1 MSGIALTGRVG
12 PADRAREPVLRLP
25 FKVPDGT
32 TRIDVTYRFDEGH
45 VLDLGLA
52 DPHLGAFPSRE
63 GFRGWSGGARRAV
76 FIARDAATPGY
87 LPGPIP
93 AGSWSILLGLA
104 RVDGPCEYRI
114 DVTLDD
120 APRPLVPPVARDHR
134 VRGGPGWY
142 AGDLQA
148 HTHHSDARGSLDDLA
163 RAAAERGLDFVAV
176 TDHNTVAHHRPIAAR
191 GDAGPLIV
199 PGEEITS
206 YRGHANVWGADGW
219 IDFRVR
225 SDDDV
230 ARLVTEAH
238 LRGGLFSVNHPKE
251 QPGCIGCDWDY
262 EVPAEADAYEAWQG
276 PWPLRNWESL
286 SRYDA
291 LLAAGR
297 RLTLVGGSDR
307 HQPVPPEREPDEL
320 RVGSPTTWV
329 RAEALS
335 VEGVLDAVRLGRACV
350 AEGPDGPRL
359 EVSGPDTPMGGTL
372 PTDEALRLRAEV
384 YGADDGDLLR
394 WRTPSGVVRERPIEG
409 PAFED
414 VWTLPELPTFA
425 RAEVVA
431 RDGVGRHA
439 AWATR
444 LEEAAAGGAN
454 VAALRRE
461 LAAARGRPWIRALSN
476 PLYGA
481 RRRTRHPHR
490 GENR

>member
-1 MSGIALTGRVG
+1 MSDIALTGRVG
-12 PADRAREPVLRLP
+12 PADRAREHVLRLP
-25 FKVPDGT
+25 FEVPEGT

-52 DPHLGAFPSRE
+52 DPRLGAFPSRE

-76 FIARDAATPGY
+76 FVARDAATPGY

-104 RVDGPCEYRI
+104 RVDGPCDYSIE
-114 DVTLDD
+114 VTLDD
-120 APRPLVPPVARDHR
+120 APRPLVPPFAPDQRL
-134 VRGGPGWY
+134 RGGPGWY

-176 TDHNTVAHHRPIAAR
+176 TDHNTVAHHRPIAGR
-191 GDAGPLIV
+191 GDAGPLLL
-199 PGEEITS
+199 PGEEITT

-219 IDFRVR
+219 IDFRIGG
-225 SDDDV
+225 DADV
-230 ARLVTEAH
+230 ARLVSESHA
-238 LRGGLFSVNHPKE
+238 RGGLFSVNHPKE
-251 QPGCIGCDWDY
+251 QPRCIGCDWEY
-262 EVPAEADAYEAWQG
+262 EVPAEADAFEVWQG

-286 SRYDA
+286 ARFDA

-329 RAEALS
+329 RAESLS
-335 VEGVLDAVRLGRACV
+335 VEGVLHAVLVGRACV
-350 AEGPDGPRL
+350 SEGPEGPRL
-359 EVSGPDTPMGGTL
+359 DVTGPDTSMGGTL
-372 PTDEALRLRAEV
+372 PPDGPWRLRAEV
-384 YGADDGDLLR
+384 HGADDGDLLR
-394 WRTPSGVVRERPIEG
+394 WRTASGVVRERPIEG
-409 PAFED
+409 SAFED
-414 VWTLPELPTFA
+414 VWTLPERPTYA

-444 LEEAAAGGAN
+444 LEDFAAGGAN

-461 LAAARGRPWIRALSN
+461 LEAARGRPWIRALSN

-481 RRRTRHPHR
+481 RRRERPLQREETR
-490 GENR
+490 